1 MQQPFNEVIASLV
14 AEKLGI
20 SHVPYTLLWDDDTPY
35 SVCEDFVTPD
45 TELVSAWRVMQS
57 MRKGQ
62 QHIGLP
68 PLSELLRGV
77 GRGGHGT
84 RGGSDDRAG
93 LPYRQ

>member
-57 MRKGQ
+57 MRKDNNTSVYR
-62 QHIGLP
+62 HYLNCC
-68 PLSELLRGV
+68 
-77 GRGGHGT
+77 GRWVWRVWNT
-84 RGGSDDRAG
+84 RWIR
-93 LPYRQ
+93 